1 MREYNVAA
9 LEHLVYR
16 QKGGFE
22 SIIQM
27 RVYQIIN
34 GIQLIGNASASS
46 GPRNINQPTS
56 EQESKER
63 THGNVVFELHV

>member
-16 QKGGFE
+16 SKAGIE
-22 SIIQM
+22 NIIQM

-34 GIQLIGNASASS
+34 GIKLIGNASASS

-56 EQESKER
+56 DLESKER
-63 THGNVVFELHV
+63 THGNMVFELHV